1 MNEQVAGAELTRS
14 LLSLFRELLQGT
26 PDGEPVW
33 ITDGG
38 AASALIGSVADLNAE
53 EASRDIGG
61 NTIAA
66 HAEHMRWALQLV
78 NDWFDGK
85 ESRPDWSESW
95 SVSTVSAAE
104 WGRLRTDLAQAC
116 ATILDNLGH
125 RQRWGAE
132 LALQGAL
139 ASYGHAA
146 YHLGAIRQMRKQ
158 LS

>member
-14 LLSLFRELLQGT
+14 LLGLYRELLLGT

-38 AASALIGSVADLNAE
+38 SESALIGSLAELNAE

-61 NTIAA
+61 NSIAA

-85 ESRPDWSESW
+85 LSRPDWSESW
-95 SVSTVSAAE
+95 SVRAVDAE
-104 WGRLRTDLAQAC
+104 EWDRLRSELNQAC
-116 ATILDNLGH
+116 ATILDNLEH

-132 LALQGAL
+132 MALQGAL

-158 LS
+158 LT